1 MNDSISPSPADRLAT
16 PVTESKVTLRF
27 APIEPRLIPPLD
39 VGGFTPLST
48 TDWPGQLAAVVF
60 VQGCPWRCHYCH
72 NSSLQPRQSECGRDA
87 LAWGKVLDTLKQRQG
102 LLDGVVFSGGEPTL
116 DAALAP
122 AMREVR
128 ELGFMV
134 GLHTAGLYPQ
144 RLATLLP
151 LLDWVALDI
160 KTEFEDYKAIT
171 SVPRSGEPVRES
183 LALVLASG
191 KAHELRTTWHPD
203 LISEAAL
210 MRMARMLKSAGAQ
223 HWVLQGYRATPVTEA
238 TLGSVER
245 TPPDALVAK
254 LRHIGPALSV
264 R

>member
-1 MNDSISPSPADRLAT
+1 MNDGISSNPILPAG
-16 PVTESKVTLRF
+16 ESKVTFRPV
-27 APIEPRLIPPLD
+27 PIEHRLIPPLD

-72 NSSLQPRQSECGRDA
+72 NPSLQPRQSGCGRDA
-87 LAWGKVLDTLKQRQG
+87 HTWDRLLGTLKQRQG

-116 DAALAP
+116 DAGLER

-128 ELGFMV
+128 ELGFQV

-144 RLATLLP
+144 RLAKVLP
-151 LLDWVALDI
+151 LVDWVALDI

-183 LALVLASG
+183 LVLVLASG

-203 LISEAAL
+203 LISEATL
-210 MRMARMLKSAGAQ
+210 MRMARMLKAAGAR

-238 TLGSVER
+238 SLGSGEC
-245 TPPDALVAK
+245 TPPDALV
-254 LRHIGPALSV
+254 LRLRRMAPDLRV

>member
-1 MNDSISPSPADRLAT
+1 MSDSISSSRADRLAT
-16 PVTESKVTLRF
+16 PVTESKITLRF
-27 APIEPRLIPPLD
+27 ATLEPRLIPPLD

-72 NSSLQPRQSECGRDA
+72 NPALQPRQSGCGRDT
-87 LAWGKVLDTLKQRQG
+87 LAWGRVLDTLKQRQG

-116 DAALAP
+116 DAALES

-128 ELGFMV
+128 ELGFQV

-144 RLATLLP
+144 RLANVLP

-183 LALVLASG
+183 LDMVLSSG
-191 KAHELRTTWHPD
+191 KAHELRTTWHPE
-203 LISEAAL
+203 LIADATL
-210 MRMARMLKSAGAQ
+210 MRMARMLKSVGAQ
-223 HWVLQGYRATPVTEA
+223 RWVLQGYRATPVTEA
-238 TLGSVER
+238 ALGAGER
-245 TPPDALVAK
+245 TPPHELVAR
-254 LRHIGPALSV
+254 LRQIGPVLSV

>member
-1 MNDSISPSPADRLAT
+1 MNDSTSSNRAEFRPA
-16 PVTESKVTLRF
+16 PV
-27 APIEPRLIPPLD
+27 EPRLIPPLD

-72 NSSLQPRQSECGRDA
+72 NPSLQTRQSGCGRDTHTWDR
-87 LAWGKVLDTLKQRQG
+87 LLGTLRLRQG

-116 DAALAP
+116 DAALEQ

-128 ELGFMV
+128 ELGFQV

-144 RLATLLP
+144 RLAKVLP
-151 LLDWVALDI
+151 LVDWVALDI
-160 KTEFEDYKAIT
+160 KTDFEDYKAIT

-183 LALVLASG
+183 LDLVLASG

-203 LISEAAL
+203 LIPEATL
-210 MRMARMLKSAGAQ
+210 MRMARMLKSAGAR

-238 TLGSVER
+238 TLGPGER
-245 TPPDALVAK
+245 TPPDVLVAR
-254 LRHIGPALSV
+254 LSRLGPALSV

>member
-1 MNDSISPSPADRLAT
+1 MSDSISPNPIACRPASA
-16 PVTESKVTLRF
+16 ESH
-27 APIEPRLIPPLD
+27 LIPPLD

-48 TDWPGQLAAVVF
+48 TDWPDQLAAVVF

-72 NSSLQPRQSECGRDA
+72 NPSLQPRQSECGRDTH
-87 LAWGKVLDTLKQRQG
+87 AWGQVLDTLKQRQG

-128 ELGFMV
+128 ELGFQV

-144 RLATLLP
+144 RLASVLP
-151 LLDWVALDI
+151 LVDWVALDI

-203 LISEAAL
+203 LLSDVTL
-210 MRMARMLKSAGAQ
+210 VRMAQLLKAAGAR

-238 TLGSVER
+238 TLGSGER
-245 TPPDALVAK
+245 TPPDDLVAC
-254 LRHIGPALSV
+254 LRRIGPQISV

>member
-1 MNDSISPSPADRLAT
+1 MNDSILSSQAEAPL
-16 PVTESKVTLRF
+16 ESKIALRP
-27 APIEPRLIPPLD
+27 APVEPRLIPPLD

-72 NSSLQPRQSECGRDA
+72 NPSLQPRESGCGRDTHTWDR
-87 LAWGKVLDTLKQRQG
+87 LLGTLKQRQG

-116 DAALAP
+116 DAALES
-122 AMREVR
+122 AMLEVR
-128 ELGFMV
+128 GLGLKV

-144 RLATLLP
+144 RLARVLSLI
-151 LLDWVALDI
+151 DWVALDI

-183 LALVLASG
+183 LNMVLASG
-191 KAHELRTTWHPD
+191 KAHELRTTWHPE
-203 LISEAAL
+203 LISDATL
-210 MRMARMLKSAGAQ
+210 MSMARMLKSAGAR
-223 HWVLQGYRATPVTEA
+223 HWVLQGYRATPVTEV
-238 TLGSVER
+238 TLGAGER
-245 TPPDALVAK
+245 MPPDDLVAR
-254 LRHIGPALSV
+254 LSDIGPELSV

>member
-1 MNDSISPSPADRLAT
+1 MSSRGAAAP
-16 PVTESKVTLRF
+16 ESKITFRP
-27 APIEPRLIPPLD
+27 ASPESRLIPPLD

-72 NSSLQPRQSECGRDA
+72 NPSLQPRQSGCGRDSHTWDR
-87 LAWGKVLDTLKQRQG
+87 LLSTFKQRQG

-116 DAALAP
+116 DVGLEAA
-122 AMREVR
+122 MHEVR
-128 ELGFMV
+128 ELGFLV

-144 RLATLLP
+144 RLAKVLALV
-151 LLDWVALDI
+151 DWVALDI

-171 SVPRSGEPVRES
+171 SVPRSGEPVREG
-183 LALVLASG
+183 LDLVLSSG
-191 KAHELRTTWHPD
+191 KSHELRTTWHPD
-203 LISEAAL
+203 LISDATL
-210 MRMARMLKSAGAQ
+210 MRMARVLKAAGAR

-238 TLGSVER
+238 TLGLGDR
-245 TPPDALVAK
+245 TPPNELVAR
-254 LRHIGPALSV
+254 LSLIGPEISV

>member
-1 MNDSISPSPADRLAT
+1 MSDSISSNPITFRPASA
-16 PVTESKVTLRF
+16 
-27 APIEPRLIPPLD
+27 EPHRIPPLD

-48 TDWPGQLAAVVF
+48 TDWPDQLAAVVF

-72 NSSLQPRQSECGRDA
+72 NPSLQPRQSECGRDTH
-87 LAWGKVLDTLKQRQG
+87 AWGQVLDTLKQRQG

-128 ELGFMV
+128 ELGFQV

-144 RLATLLP
+144 RLASVLP
-151 LLDWVALDI
+151 LVDWVALDI

-183 LALVLASG
+183 LGLVLASG

-203 LISEAAL
+203 LLSDATL
-210 MRMARMLKSAGAQ
+210 MRMAHLLKAAGVR

-238 TLGSVER
+238 TLGSGER
-245 TPPDALVAK
+245 TPPDDLVAR
-254 LRHIGPALSV
+254 LRRIGPQISV

>member
-1 MNDSISPSPADRLAT
+1 MNDSISSNPILPAG
-16 PVTESKVTLRF
+16 ESK
-27 APIEPRLIPPLD
+27 IEFKPAHAEHRLIPPLD

-72 NSSLQPRQSECGRDA
+72 NPSLQTRQSGCGRGTHTWDR
-87 LAWGKVLDTLKQRQG
+87 LLGTLKQRQG

-116 DAALAP
+116 DAALES
-122 AMREVR
+122 AMHEVR
-128 ELGFMV
+128 ALGFQV

-144 RLATLLP
+144 RLARVLP
-151 LLDWVALDI
+151 LVDWVALDI

-183 LALVLASG
+183 LDLVLGSG

-203 LISEAAL
+203 LIPEATL
-210 MRMARMLKSAGAQ
+210 MRLARMLKSMGAQ
-223 HWVLQGYRATPVTEA
+223 RWVLQGYRATPVTEA
-238 TLGSVER
+238 TLGPGER
-245 TPPDALVAK
+245 TPPDELVVR
-254 LRHIGPALSV
+254 LRHIGPELSV

>member
-1 MNDSISPSPADRLAT
+1 MNDSTSSNRAEFRPA
-16 PVTESKVTLRF
+16 PVEQ
-27 APIEPRLIPPLD
+27 RLIPPLD

-72 NSSLQPRQSECGRDA
+72 NPSLQTRQSGCGRDTHTWDR
-87 LAWGKVLDTLKQRQG
+87 LLGTLRQRQG

-116 DAALAP
+116 DAALEP

-128 ELGFMV
+128 ELGFQV

-144 RLATLLP
+144 RLARVLP
-151 LLDWVALDI
+151 LVDWVALDI
-160 KTEFEDYKAIT
+160 KTDFDDYKAIT

-183 LALVLASG
+183 LDLVLASG

-203 LISEAAL
+203 LIPEATL
-210 MRMARMLKSAGAQ
+210 MRMARMLKSAGAR
-223 HWVLQGYRATPVTEA
+223 HWVLQGYRATTVTEA
-238 TLGSVER
+238 TLGPGER
-245 TPPDALVAK
+245 TPPDDLVAR
-254 LRHIGPALSV
+254 LSRLGPILSV

>member
-1 MNDSISPSPADRLAT
+1 MNDSTSLSQAEFRPA
-16 PVTESKVTLRF
+16 PVEQ
-27 APIEPRLIPPLD
+27 RLIPPLD

-72 NSSLQPRQSECGRDA
+72 NPSLQTRQSGCGRDTHTWDR
-87 LAWGKVLDTLKQRQG
+87 LLGTLRQRQG

-116 DAALAP
+116 DAALEQ

-128 ELGFMV
+128 ELGFQV

-144 RLATLLP
+144 RLAKVLP
-151 LLDWVALDI
+151 LVDWVALDI

-183 LALVLASG
+183 LDLVLASG

-203 LISEAAL
+203 LIPEATL
-210 MRMARMLKSAGAQ
+210 MRMARMLKSAGAR

-238 TLGSVER
+238 TLGPGER
-245 TPPDALVAK
+245 TPHDDLVAR
-254 LRHIGPALSV
+254 LSRLGPTLSV